1 MVCDSFGNNHL
12 LALWRRPVLV
22 KGPLGI
28 VSATELA
35 FSAMFMALLIW
46 SFSTY
51 LYTGFSNIQLEKEG
65 EQVWEAKLSSAAL
78 RLGLVGSVCC
88 AFLFFPVTRGSS
100 ILPLIG
106 LTSEGSIKYHIW
118 LGHIVMILF
127 TAHGLCYI
135 IYWASTNQISQM
147 LTWDKID
154 VANVP
159 GELALLSG
167 LVMWITSLP
176 SIRRKMFEIFYY
188 THHLYPLFLFF
199 FLLHVHISFFC
210 LILPGVYLFLIDR
223 YLRFLQSRRKVPLV
237 SARILPCQTIEL
249 NLSKSPG
256 LSYGPLSIVFI
267 NVPSISSLQWHPFTV
282 SSNSNMD
289 QDHLS
294 VIVKA
299 EGSWSQK
306 LYQMISSPS
315 RVECMHVSVEGPYG
329 PTSAHFLSH
338 EMLVMVSG
346 GSGLTPFISIIRELI
361 YRRTTSGGPSPR
373 LLLICA
379 FKNSSD
385 LSILDLLLPISG
397 TNSAISLLKLRIEA
411 FITREKEPPT
421 DAPKS
426 LQTIWF
432 SPGNSDEPIFAVLG
446 PSSWLWLGIIIS
458 TSFVMFLLLLGILTH
473 YYIHP
478 IDHNTDMVYSNLS
491 RSLLNML
498 FICVSIFATS
508 SVVEL
513 WNRKQ
518 RVMEAKQIQNM
529 EMEPT
534 PTSSSPGSWF
544 YSADREL
551 ESLPREPLIEATITN
566 VHYGARPDLKKLIL
580 ECQGSSI
587 GVLASGPREMRH
599 DVATICS
606 SGLAHNLHFES
617 ISFSW

>member
-1 MVCDSFGNNHL
+1 
-12 LALWRRPVLV
+12 
-22 KGPLGI
+22 
-28 VSATELA
+28 
-35 FSAMFMALLIW
+35 
-46 SFSTY
+46 
-51 LYTGFSNIQLEKEG
+51 
-65 EQVWEAKLSSAAL
+65 
-78 RLGLVGSVCC
+78 
-88 AFLFFPVTRGSS
+88 
-100 ILPLIG
+100 
-106 LTSEGSIKYHIW
+106 
-118 LGHIVMILF
+118 
-127 TAHGLCYI
+127 
-135 IYWASTNQISQM
+135 M

-176 SIRRKMFEIFYY
+176 SIRRKVFEIFYY
-188 THHLYPLFLFF
+188 THHLYSLFLFF
-199 FLLHVHISFFC
+199 FLLHVHISFFS

-237 SARILPCQTIEL
+237 SARILPCETIEL

-294 VIVKA
+294 VIIKA

-306 LYQMISSPS
+306 LYQMMSSPS
-315 RVECMHVSVEGPYG
+315 CVERLHVSVEGPYG

-346 GSGLTPFISIIRELI
+346 GSGITPFISIIREVI
-361 YRRTTSGGPSPR
+361 YRRTTSGRPSPR

-379 FKNSSD
+379 FKNSSN
-385 LSILDLLLPISG
+385 LSVLDLVLPISG
-397 TNSAISLLKLRIEA
+397 TNSAISLLQLRIEA

-426 LQTIWF
+426 LETIWF
-432 SPGNSDEPIFAVLG
+432 KPGNSDKPIYAVLG

-458 TSFVMFLLLLGILTH
+458 TSFVMFLLLLGILTR
-473 YYIHP
+473 YYIYP

-534 PTSSSPGSWF
+534 PTTSSPGSWF

-551 ESLPREPLIEATITN
+551 ESLPHQPLIEAIITN
-566 VHYGARPDLKKLIL
+566 VHHGARPDLKKLIL

-606 SGLAHNLHFES
+606 SGLAHNLQFES